1 MKAIVMTGLS
11 GSGKSFVAKLI
22 SENFNYEWIRS
33 DVIRKNIMGV
43 SPEVEAKAEFGKGIY
58 TKEVTFLVYNL
69 MMILGRECIKK
80 GKGVVL
86 DATFIEDWQRDLVV
100 KNFRNYVFLHTV
112 APEEVIRLRLKNR
125 KDVSDADYSVYL
137 KQKERWKD
145 IPEAIKIDTNKPAE
159 IILQEL
165 KSLIK

>member
-43 SPEVEAKAEFGKGIY
+43 SPETEAKAEFGKGIY
-58 TKEVTFLVYNL
+58 TPETTFLVYNL

-86 DATFIEDWQRDLVV
+86 DATFIEDWQRNLVA

-112 APEEVIRLRLKNR
+112 APEEVIRLRLKSR

-145 IPEAIKIDTNKPAE
+145 IPEAIKIDTNKPADV
-159 IILQEL
+159 ILQEL